1 MSNDRL
7 GSLTGV
13 ACAQLAPRFGELE
26 RNRAGAAAAIER
38 AASLGAELVVLPELC
53 VSGYAFEDAAEALS
67 YAEPLGGPTLTAWCQ
82 LASDHG
88 LVIVGGFCELGEDA
102 VVHNSAAIVDER
114 GVLVVYRKT
123 HLWDREQLIFAAG
136 TEPPPVV
143 ETAAGAIGV
152 AICYDAFFPEVMR
165 SLALGGAELIAVP
178 MNSPLSG
185 RRLEPLAIEI
195 VLASAAAHVNRVF
208 VAQADRAGRE
218 RGIDWA
224 QASVIADP
232 DGALLTDPR
241 SGADLLLAGCELAA
255 ARDKSL
261 GERNDVLADR
271 RPELYAGLA
280 NPNPKTKEIIL

>member
-1 MSNDRL
+1 M
-7 GSLTGV
+7 
-13 ACAQLAPRFGELE
+13 
-26 RNRAGAAAAIER
+26 
-38 AASLGAELVVLPELC
+38 
-53 VSGYAFEDAAEALS
+53 
-67 YAEPLGGPTLTAWCQ
+67 
-82 LASDHG
+82 
-88 LVIVGGFCELGEDA
+88 
-102 VVHNSAAIVDER
+102 HNSAAIVDER

-271 RPELYAGLA
+271 RPELYAGLV